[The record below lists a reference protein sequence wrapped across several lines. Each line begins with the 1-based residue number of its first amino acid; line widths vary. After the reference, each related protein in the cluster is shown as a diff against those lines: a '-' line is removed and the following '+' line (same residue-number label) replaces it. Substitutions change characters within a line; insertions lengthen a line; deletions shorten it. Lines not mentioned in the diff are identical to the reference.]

1 MGPTLRR
8 AVVPLCVAVAVVVS
22 PQIATA
28 VPPADLARV
37 ERAIGYL
44 ASQQRPNGA
53 VPALSPI
60 GSTADAVLSFVAAG
74 IGRRQVRQA
83 IGYLRRQTVKGELST
98 IGLRAK
104 VVSAF
109 VAAGRDPHDVG
120 GTDLVEALSSTLG
133 PDGHYGDAAVF
144 DQALVILALA
154 SAGEEIPADAIGWLV
169 AAQCADGG
177 WQFDLPATATD
188 DEHCVSTA
196 DPASDVFESET
207 NATSL
212 VVQAV
217 AAAGATPAFGHD
229 PFAFFAEIRD
239 SSYGG
244 WGYSWSFPATDA
256 NSTSLV
262 IQAYAA
268 AERPLPSG
276 VARALRRLQY
286 RSCGAFAFSRDDAGR
301 RTGPD
306 AGATIGAILG
316 LLRVSRPTA
325 GGVLAIPSPTPAC
338 VT

>member
-1 MGPTLRR
+1 MGRTLRR
-8 AVVPLCVAVAVVVS
+8 VIVSICAVATIVAS
-22 PQIATA
+22 PQVVAA

-44 ASQQRPNGA
+44 GSQQRPNGA
-53 VPALSPI
+53 VPAFSPI

-83 IGYLRRQTVKGELST
+83 IGYLRRQTASGEVDT

-109 VAAGRDPHDVG
+109 LAAGRDPHDVG

-133 PDGHYGDAAVF
+133 PDGRYGDAAVF
-144 DQALVILALA
+144 DQALVVLALA

-177 WQFDLPATATD
+177 WQYDLPATATD

-196 DPASDVFESET
+196 DPASDFFESET

-217 AAAGATPAFGHD
+217 AAAGATPASGT
-229 PFAFFAEIRD
+229 IRSR
-239 SSYGG
+239 SSPR
-244 WGYSWSFPATDA
+244 SATPATGVGGTRGR
-256 NSTSLV
+256 SPPPTRT
-262 IQAYAA
+262 
-268 AERPLPSG
+268 RPPW
-276 VARALRRLQY
+276 
-286 RSCGAFAFSRDDAGR
+286 
-301 RTGPD
+301 
-306 AGATIGAILG
+306 
-316 LLRVSRPTA
+316 
-325 GGVLAIPSPTPAC
+325 
-338 VT
+338 